1 MTILAT
7 WVTLQDC
14 VDQQVIVNE
23 KEKFLE
29 ASGPKF
35 EFLSSVVAT
44 KRVWDHKK
52 DCCREPKKVH
62 PAN

>member
-14 VDQQVIVNE
+14 VDQQAIVNE

-29 ASGPKF
+29 AWIWSEIQIFVKYCGYEKSMGSQKGL
-35 EFLSSVVAT
+35 LS
-44 KRVWDHKK
+44 
-52 DCCREPKKVH
+52 
-62 PAN
+62 

>member
-1 MTILAT
+1 MDPYDWMTILAT

-29 ASGPKF
+29 AWIWSENQILVKRCGYEKSMGSQKGL
-35 EFLSSVVAT
+35 LS
-44 KRVWDHKK
+44 
-52 DCCREPKKVH
+52 
-62 PAN
+62 

>member
-1 MTILAT
+1 MNPYDWMTILAT

-29 ASGPKF
+29 AWTWS
-35 EFLSSVVAT
+35 EIQILT
-44 KRVWDHKK
+44 KRCVYVKSMGSQK
-52 DCCREPKKVH
+52 ELLS
-62 PAN
+62 

>member
-29 ASGPKF
+29 AWIWSEIQIFVKRCGYEKSMGSQKGL
-35 EFLSSVVAT
+35 LS
-44 KRVWDHKK
+44 
-52 DCCREPKKVH
+52 
-62 PAN
+62 

>member
-1 MTILAT
+1 MNPYDWMTILAT

-29 ASGPKF
+29 AWTWS
-35 EFLSSVVAT
+35 EIQILT
-44 KRVWDHKK
+44 KRCGYVKSMGSQK
-52 DCCREPKKVH
+52 ELLS
-62 PAN
+62 

>member
-29 ASGPKF
+29 AWIWSEIQIFVKCCGYEKSMGSQKGL
-35 EFLSSVVAT
+35 LS
-44 KRVWDHKK
+44 
-52 DCCREPKKVH
+52 
-62 PAN
+62 